1 MKNYHI
7 YLFTQDNSL
16 PCSMVASHLDSL
28 SLAERNEVD
37 VVPLLTAQG
46 ERTAL
51 AAELCVSFA
60 PTLVVCH
67 ETVKCEYDSE
77 VGYEFCELMEESVE
91 RLAGAYPIC
100 NGLDSTLDA
109 YTYAHPE

>member
-7 YLFTQDNSL
+7 YLFTQEKSL
-16 PCSMVASHLDSL
+16 PCATVKSHLNSL
-28 SLAERNEVD
+28 SSAERNEID
-37 VVPLLTAQG
+37 IVPLHTAQG

-51 AAELCVSFA
+51 AAELSVSLT

-77 VGYEFCELMEESVE
+77 QGYEFCELMEESVE
-91 RLAGAYPIC
+91 KIVGALPIV
-100 NGLDSTLDA
+100 NGLENTLNA